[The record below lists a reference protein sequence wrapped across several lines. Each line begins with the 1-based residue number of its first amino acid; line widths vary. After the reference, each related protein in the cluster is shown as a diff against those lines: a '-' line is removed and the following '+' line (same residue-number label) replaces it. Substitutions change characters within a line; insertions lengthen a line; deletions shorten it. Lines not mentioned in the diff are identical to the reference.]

1 MDLFGGTGNL
11 ESDCPPKMTKAVPF
25 QVGAVGTGPDK
36 KDRKTT
42 VRKIILSYGP
52 RATRA
57 MSPAGGKGTSAE

>member
-1 MDLFGGTGNL
+1 MDLFRGTGNL
-11 ESDCPPKMTKAVPF
+11 ENDCPPKKAKAVLF

-57 MSPAGGKGTSAE
+57 MSPPEGNGTCAE

>member
-1 MDLFGGTGNL
+1 MDLFRGTGNL

-42 VRKIILSYGP
+42 VRKIILSIGP
-52 RATRA
+52 RATKA
-57 MSPAGGKGTSAE
+57 MSPPEGEGTCAG